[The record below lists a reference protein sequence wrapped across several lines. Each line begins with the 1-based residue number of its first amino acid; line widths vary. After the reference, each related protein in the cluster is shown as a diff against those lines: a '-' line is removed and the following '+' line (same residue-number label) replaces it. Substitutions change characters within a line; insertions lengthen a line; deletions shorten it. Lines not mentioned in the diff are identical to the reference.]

1 MLRKTVTGNCISIVR
16 RRNHEQVEFCHR
28 LLVSLGKLQSSCPAR
43 VRHISSFSSQCFCRP
58 QKKFTCSIVK
68 SSSLSVTNGQHCSQI
83 YPYSTIYQL
92 FSTSAADFQKD
103 QSNDKETAESKIT
116 DKTESSD
123 GVEQNLTI
131 FQRFKKAYK
140 EHGKVL
146 IGVHLVTSTF
156 WFGSFYY
163 LALSGIDVVPL
174 LERMG
179 AGETILKPFKSSHAG
194 EIAVAYL
201 LYKLATPAR
210 YTVTLA
216 GTNLTIKYLQKSGK
230 MVKPAERESFKELY
244 KDGRQELKAKR
255 IEIDSKIKTRTQKYS
270 KK

>member
-1 MLRKTVTGNCISIVR
+1 MLTKTLTGNCISIFK
-16 RRNHEQVEFCHR
+16 RRNHEQIEFCHR
-28 LLVSLGKLQSSCPAR
+28 FLISLGKPQSSSPAR
-43 VRHISSFSSQCFCRP
+43 LRHISSFSSQCFCRP
-58 QKKFTCSIVK
+58 KKKYTCNTVK
-68 SSSLSVTNGQHCSQI
+68 SSSLSVTGGQQYSQI
-83 YPYSTIYQL
+83 YPCSTIYQS
-92 FSTSAADFQKD
+92 FSTSAADYQKD
-103 QSNDKETAESKIT
+103 KPNDKETAESEIT

-123 GVEQNLTI
+123 SVEQNLSI

-179 AGETILKPFKSSHAG
+179 AGETIMKPFKSSHAG

-216 GTNLTIKYLQKSGK
+216 GTNFTIKYLQKSGK
-230 MVKPAERESFKELY
+230 MVKPAERESFKEIY
-244 KDGRQELKAKR
+244 KDGKQELKEKR
-255 IEIDSKIKTRTQKYS
+255 KEIDTKIKTRTQKYS